1 MHNTLLNHKKLFMS
15 MTLGADVNLVDA
27 DLKKTN
33 CVMKCRNVEI

>member
-1 MHNTLLNHKKLFMS
+1 MLFMC
-15 MTLGADVNLVDA
+15 MTLGPDMNLVDT